1 MFHDLLSLMNNIDLA
16 FTPALKL
23 AQFIRN
29 KEISPLEITQI
40 YLDRI
45 EKFNP
50 QLGSFFYVASDSA
63 LADAQAKTEMLAKI
77 QEPSELPPF
86 FGVPTAI
93 KDLNPVLGMPCSY
106 GVAAIKDKMAEYDEV
121 IVTKMRGAGFIILGK
136 TATSQ
141 VGSLPYTEPP
151 GFPPS
156 RNPWHLDHTTGG
168 SSGGA
173 AGALA
178 GGLCAIAQGNDGG
191 GSIRIPSACCGLI
204 GIKPARGRVS
214 YAPIGDYQNGIATNG
229 TISRTVADGAALLD
243 VISGY
248 VTGDPYWLNNP
259 EIPFSEI
266 IKQEGKPLRIA
277 FSTHIP
283 NLTQTSAE
291 YKEMIKQMA
300 QNLEG
305 LGHTV
310 IEACPD
316 VSPLVE
322 PFKRIWESGVPYT
335 GFPLEVLS
343 PLNQYL
349 AKQSGSAGAYL
360 QAVTQMQIISR
371 SIVGFFES
379 FDVLLLPVFSHPPIK
394 IGEWADLTPSETVDR
409 VVNWIAPCPLANA
422 TGLPAMALPT
432 GNVDQNGLPM
442 SFQLIGK
449 PTDEATLL
457 QLATQL
463 EQAQFCRVDR
473 PTFAS

>member
-1 MFHDLLSLMNNIDLA
+1 MNNIDLA
-16 FTPALKL
+16 FTSALEL
-23 AQFIRN
+23 AQLIRN

-45 EKFNP
+45 AKFNP
-50 QLGSFFYVASDSA
+50 QLGSFFYVASQST
-63 LADAQAKTEMLAKI
+63 LEDAQAKTETLAKI
-77 QEPSELPPF
+77 QDTNELPPF

-141 VGSLPYTEPP
+141 VGSLPYTEPD
-151 GFPPS
+151 GFAPS

-191 GSIRIPSACCGLI
+191 GSIRIPAACCGLI

-248 VTGDPYWLNNP
+248 VTGDPYWLNDP
-259 EIPFSEI
+259 AIAFREI
-266 IKQEGKPLRIA
+266 IKQEVKPLRIA
-277 FSTHIP
+277 FSAHFP
-283 NLTQTSAE
+283 HLTQTAPE
-291 YKEMIKQMA
+291 YEEMITKMA
-300 QNLEG
+300 QNLEQ

-310 IEACPD
+310 VEACPD
-316 VSPLVE
+316 VTPLVE
-322 PFKRIWESGVPYT
+322 PFKRIWEAGVPYT

-349 AKQSGSAGAYL
+349 AQQAGSAGAYL

-379 FDVLLLPVFSHPPIK
+379 FDALLLPVLSHAPIK
-394 IGEWADLTPSETVDR
+394 IGAWADLTPVETIER

-422 TGLPAMALPT
+422 TGLPAISLPT
-432 GNVDQNGLPM
+432 GKFDQNGLPM
-442 SFQLIGK
+442 SLQFIGK
-449 PTDEATLL
+449 PADEATLL

-463 EQAQFCRVDR
+463 EQAQLCRVDR
-473 PTFAS
+473 PTFSS